1 METDEV
7 ELERRIRDDDAG
19 AFEALY
25 QSFGARVLGFALRLS
40 GNRADAEDLVQE
52 VFVAAY
58 GARTQYRRRSQLLTW
73 LLGIASRRWR
83 DRCRYDARRPTAL
96 EGDEFLADRPAAG
109 VRLEER
115 VVVAVVLDQALAA
128 LDFPFREA
136 LLLVHS
142 QGLSYREAAE
152 ALGEP
157 VGTVKWRVFEAT
169 RRLRRHLD
177 ALELEA
183 REPEASQRDDR
194 KPERREERKDDV
206 QQADGRANRSLCR
219 R

>member
-1 METDEV
+1 METNEV
-7 ELERRIRDDDAG
+7 ELERGIREDDAG
-19 AFEALY
+19 AFDALY

-40 GNRADAEDLVQE
+40 GNRTEAEDLVQE

-58 GARTQYRRRSQLLTW
+58 VARAQYRGRARLLTW
-73 LLGIASRRWR
+73 LLGIAARRWR
-83 DRCRYDARRPTAL
+83 DRCRYDARRPTAR
-96 EGDEFLADRPAAG
+96 EGEERGAEGSAPS

-115 VVVAVVLDQALAA
+115 VVETVVLDQALAA
-128 LDFPFREA
+128 LDTPFREA

-152 ALGEP
+152 ALGVP

-169 RRLRRHLD
+169 RRLRRHL
-177 ALELEA
+177 EILEA
-183 REPEASQRDDR
+183 EALKLESR
-194 KPERREERKDDV
+194 KSERLEEQNDDV
-206 QQADGRANRSLCR
+206 QQADGRADRSLCR

>member
-1 METDEV
+1 MESDEV
-7 ELERRIRDDDAG
+7 ELERRVREDDAG
-19 AFEALY
+19 AFDALY
-25 QSFGARVLGFALRLS
+25 RSFGARVLGFALRLS
-40 GNRADAEDLVQE
+40 GNRAEAEDLLQE
-52 VFVAAY
+52 AFIAAY
-58 GARTQYRRRSQLLTW
+58 GARAQYRGRSRLLTW
-73 LLGIASRRWR
+73 LLGITARRWR
-83 DRCRYDARRPTAL
+83 DRCRYDARRPRAL
-96 EGDEFLADRPAAG
+96 GGEELLADRPASG

-115 VVVAVVLDQALAA
+115 VVESLVLDQALAA
-128 LDFPFREA
+128 LDIPFREA

-177 ALELEA
+177 V
-183 REPEASQRDDR
+183 PEAEAPKLGDR
-194 KPERREERKDDV
+194 NPERLEEQKDDV
-206 QQADGRANRSLCR
+206 RQADGRADRSLCR

>member
-7 ELERRIRDDDAG
+7 ELERRVREDDVG
-19 AFEALY
+19 AFDVLY

-40 GNRADAEDLVQE
+40 GNRAEAEDLVQE

-58 GARTQYRRRSQLLTW
+58 RARRQYRGRSRLLTW
-73 LLGIASRRWR
+73 LLGIAARRWR
-83 DRCRYDARRPTAL
+83 DRCRYDARRPTAPEHA
-96 EGDEFLADRPAAG
+96 EGIAERAAAH

-115 VVVAVVLDQALAA
+115 VVESVVLDQALTA
-128 LDFPFREA
+128 LDVPFREA

-152 ALGEP
+152 ALGVP

-169 RRLRRHLD
+169 RRVRRHLET
-177 ALELEA
+177 LEE
-183 REPEASQRDDR
+183 STN
-194 KPERREERKDDV
+194 DV
-206 QQADGRANRSLCR
+206 QQADGRTDHSLCR